1 MSALYDYGVLKMQ
14 TEKYYFIPVSRC
26 LKNFLCVLVITT
38 QATLH
43 DWLARMSKQD
53 TKPESIQAWNTQSL
67 PLINKKRRVS
77 ELHNALFSNLSS
89 WHIELEFVTDQVR
102 LAEY

>member
-26 LKNFLCVLVITT
+26 LKNLLCVPVITT

-43 DWLARMSKQD
+43 DWLALMNKQV
-53 TKPESIQAWNTQSL
+53 TKPKSIQA
-67 PLINKKRRVS
+67 
-77 ELHNALFSNLSS
+77 
-89 WHIELEFVTDQVR
+89 
-102 LAEY
+102 

>member
-26 LKNFLCVLVITT
+26 LKNLCVPVIST

-43 DWLARMSKQD
+43 DWFALMRKQV
-53 TKPESIQAWNTQSL
+53 KTQKYPGL
-67 PLINKKRRVS
+67 KYPMPAHNQQKRRVS
-77 ELHNALFSNLSS
+77 ELHNTLLSSLTS
-89 WHIELEFVTDQVR
+89 WHIKLEFVID
-102 LAEY
+102 